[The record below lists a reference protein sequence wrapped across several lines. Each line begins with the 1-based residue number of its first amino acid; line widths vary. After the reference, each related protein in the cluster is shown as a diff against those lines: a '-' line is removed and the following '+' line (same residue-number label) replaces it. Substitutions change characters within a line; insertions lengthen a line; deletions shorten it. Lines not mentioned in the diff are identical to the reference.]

1 MARLHTRKKGKSSS
15 RKPVG
20 KRSVGWIRA
29 TKKEVEAV
37 VEKLSREGETE
48 ARIGVVLR
56 DQYGVPNAKLVL
68 GQSISAFLKEKSL
81 TPKFPSDLMDLIRT
95 AVGLRKH
102 LKENTRDVQN
112 KTKLA
117 HVESKIRR
125 LVRYYRGKKL
135 PKDWSYV
142 PEQAA
147 LLVK

>member
-15 RKPVG
+15 HKPVG
-20 KRSVGWIRA
+20 KRSAGWIRA
-29 TKKEVEAV
+29 SKKEVETV
-37 VEKLSREGETE
+37 IEKLAREGETE

-68 GQSISAFLKEKSL
+68 GQSISAFLKEKNL
-81 TPKFPSDLMDLIRT
+81 APKYPSDLMDLIRR

-102 LKENTRDVQN
+102 LKNNARDVQN
-112 KTKLA
+112 KVKLA

-125 LVRYYRGKKL
+125 LVRYYRGKKIPL
-135 PKDWSYV
+135 DWTYV
-142 PEQAA
+142 PEEAA